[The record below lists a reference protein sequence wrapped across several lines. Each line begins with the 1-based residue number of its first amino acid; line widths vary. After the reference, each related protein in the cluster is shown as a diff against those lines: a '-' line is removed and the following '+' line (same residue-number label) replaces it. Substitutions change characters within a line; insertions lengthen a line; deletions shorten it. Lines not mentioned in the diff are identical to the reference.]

1 MTCHEFADLISNTMS
16 RDSRKYPRQEVDL
29 RATLSNRKEPSDDY
43 VNLRNI
49 SRAGAYFITG
59 QNLRKGEAIEIKLG
73 DGLKASGHVVRL
85 TPLFGDRFG
94 VAVKFESVSE
104 NGNGDFEIGNS
115 DAVGEIYQLE
125 LKECRGE
132 AFEYYPRLKRV
143 QDYVMA
149 NFEETI
155 TLAQAAEVATMEKTY
170 FSFFF
175 HEKVGVTFRD
185 WLQYLRITRALEM
198 MAEQDHSITEVAFA
212 VGFNELS
219 TFQKAFKRWTSLTPR
234 DFKRLARPA

>member
-1 MTCHEFADLISNTMS
+1 MAPN
-16 RDSRKYPRQEVDL
+16 SRKYPRQEVDL
-29 RATLSNRKEPSDDY
+29 RATLSKKKEPSDAY

-49 SRAGAYFITG
+49 SRAGAYFVAD
-59 QNLRKGEAIEIKLG
+59 QRFGEGEPIEIKLG
-73 DGLKASGHVVRL
+73 DGLRASGHVVRL
-85 TPLFGDRFG
+85 TPLFADRFG

-104 NGNGDFEIGNS
+104 SGSEDFDGANPE
-115 DAVGEIYQLE
+115 AVGEIYQLE
-125 LKECRGE
+125 LNECCE
-132 AFEYYPRLKRV
+132 AAFEYYPRLKRV
-143 QDYVMA
+143 QNYVMA

-155 TLAQAAEVATMEKTY
+155 PLAKAAEIAAMEKTY

-175 HEKVGVTFRD
+175 HDKVGVTFRD